1 MENNNLIDRRK
12 HRRSEFAYPVD
23 IKFFSPHP
31 DNTSFSS
38 YMKDISV
45 SGACIEFEDRYGRV
59 NLEELPGFR
68 VKITI
73 SMPSGGKISVLSRIK
88 WIRKDT
94 TRHFFIVMGVEFENM
109 EDWQLED
116 IKKFISLKNKD
127 HNMMW
132 NLWEQ
137 YEKQL

>member
-1 MENNNLIDRRK
+1 MENDNPIDRRK
-12 HRRSEFAYPVD
+12 HQRSEFAYPVD
-23 IKFFSPHP
+23 IKFFSQHP
-31 DNTSFSS
+31 DNTSFRG

-59 NLEELPGFR
+59 NLEELSGFK

-73 SMPSGGKISVLSRIK
+73 STLNRGKISVLSRIK
-88 WIRKDT
+88 WIRNDT
-94 TRHFFIVMGVEFENM
+94 SRHFFIVTGIEFENM

-116 IKKFISLKNKD
+116 IKKFINLKNKD